1 MNSRLWLA
9 AKAALVLLLLLMA
22 LGYIA
27 CERGPEPER
36 APRASTGPLIQ
47 GLPTLLE
54 FGRGICPTCRQMEPI
69 IAQIVREYKGRLNVR
84 SVSLDEERELGAKH
98 GINLIPTQVLLDAQG
113 REVARHVGFIVKED
127 LVSKMKALKLLQ

>member
-1 MNSRLWLA
+1 MSGRLFRA
-9 AKAALVLLLLLMA
+9 AKAAAALVLLLMA

-27 CERGPEPER
+27 CESPPEGVPKPSAAQ
-36 APRASTGPLIQ
+36 APLVK

-69 IAQIVREYKGRLNVR
+69 IADIAREYKGKLNVR
-84 SVSLDEERELGAKH
+84 SVSLDEEPELAGKV

-113 REVARHVGFIVKED
+113 REVARHVGFIARND
-127 LVSKMKALKLLQ
+127 LVSKMKELKLLE